1 MKRRFCSLIF
11 SLALVAMLSA
21 QDLPVNTL
29 TLKPVWINY
38 KAPHNDNKGMFTD
51 LTNAFEVG
59 YNRHFGNMISLGVP
73 FRIGIANFPIFNK
86 VTNGVDRYTD
96 AQFYTGVDALLNLH
110 LWRGKGISPFFYG
123 GIGGALQNFDNFYV
137 QAPVGL
143 GLDFRI
149 SDQFSVVAQG
159 DYRYSFKDGY
169 DNYQYALGVRAN
181 LGCKAK
187 DTDKDGVPDK
197 TDKCPEV
204 PGTVMGCPDADGDGI
219 SDMDD
224 KCPNLAGVVENMGC
238 PSDRDKDGVYDVDDL
253 CPDLAGTLKG
263 CPDSDK
269 DGVADKDDKC
279 PQIAGTLMGCPDSDR
294 DGIADKDDKC
304 PNEPGP
310 ASNAGCPNDRDKD
323 GVEDAKD
330 PCPDTPG
337 KFNGCPDTDGD
348 GLADNLDKCPNTPG
362 IAANNGCPEIK
373 KEDKKVLDVAM
384 RNVQFTTGTAT
395 LTKASYKNLNDVIN
409 VLKKYP
415 EMMLNIEGHT
425 DDVGEDVNNQK
436 LSERRANACMNYITS
451 KGIVAS
457 RLMASGYGESKPIG
471 DNKTSEGRKSNRRTE
486 FNPVW
491 R

>member
-1 MKRRFCSLIF
+1 
-11 SLALVAMLSA
+11 
-21 QDLPVNTL
+21 
-29 TLKPVWINY
+29 
-38 KAPHNDNKGMFTD
+38 
-51 LTNAFEVG
+51 
-59 YNRHFGNMISLGVP
+59 
-73 FRIGIANFPIFNK
+73 
-86 VTNGVDRYTD
+86 
-96 AQFYTGVDALLNLH
+96 
-110 LWRGKGISPFFYG
+110 
-123 GIGGALQNFDNFYV
+123 
-137 QAPVGL
+137 
-143 GLDFRI
+143 
-149 SDQFSVVAQG
+149 
-159 DYRYSFKDGY
+159 
-169 DNYQYALGVRAN
+169 
-181 LGCKAK
+181 
-187 DTDKDGVPDK
+187 
-197 TDKCPEV
+197 
-204 PGTVMGCPDADGDGI
+204 MGCPDEDGDGI